1 MLHKIRLIPGL
12 DKQSSDTGA
21 EGKWVNADYTRFR
34 YGFPEKVG
42 GWEQLVDANLIGA
55 GRDQHTWVDLA
66 GNKYAAIGTNK
77 CLYIYFEGAFY
88 DITPLDVTRQQ
99 TGATFTFAGTT
110 TVTLTTST
118 AHGAEAGDIILLD
131 GVSGVTALGIGF
143 TDADFEDILF
153 EVTDAPTA
161 TTIEITMGSA
171 ATGSASGGTTT
182 IDFYY
187 VIGPLIQTYG
197 YGWGTNTWSGQTLP
211 LIQTTLNNAG
221 VLAAG
226 ATSAIFTNTTSFPTT
241 AAGGGTLL
249 IESELITYTTND
261 TGTNTLSGFTR
272 GVGGTSDVEHANSTI
287 TYDATTY
294 VGWGSASSS
303 SNIVIEPGQWRLL
316 NYGENLLAL
325 IHNKTIFQ
333 WEPSIPNLD
342 VRAVLVTGTE
352 VPTASRD
359 MVLSTPDRH
368 LICVGTETT
377 LQTASSQDD
386 MFVRWSNQESTTVW
400 TPTAS
405 NTAGSQRLTDG
416 SKLMG
421 AIVGRTAVY
430 IWSDTAMYTMK
441 FIGPPL
447 TFGFQQMG
455 TNCGMSS
462 QHAAAEVNGLAYWMG
477 PTGFYKFDGGRVQLM
492 PCLVE
497 DYVFEDI
504 NANANQQIHVAV
516 NALFGEITWFYPSS
530 NSDYVDRSVT
540 YNYLDSSPQNPIWY
554 TSSLARS
561 TWTIEGVFTKPY
573 ATEFKSAV
581 APTFPTV
588 VGISNGASYYWQ
600 QEKGTDEV
608 FASGTTNAIAANVES
623 GDYDIGTQGIEGPIG
638 GEFMMRISRIIPDF
652 GAQTGTAKVYLN
664 TKEFPSSTATSTSY
678 NATTSTTQI
687 HTRARAR
694 QIAIKVGNVDT
705 GQTWRMG
712 TFRLDIHPGGRR

>member
-1 MLHKIRLIPGL
+1 MLHKIRLLPGL

-34 YGFPEKVG
+34 YGFPEKIG
-42 GWEQLVDANLIGA
+42 GWEQLVNNNLIGA

-88 DITPLDVTRQQ
+88 DITPLDATRQQ
-99 TGATFTFAGTT
+99 TGATFTFNGTT
-110 TVTLTTST
+110 TVTFTTST
-118 AHGAEAGDIILLD
+118 AHGAEDGDIIRLD

-161 TTIEITMGSA
+161 TTIEVTMGSA

-211 LIQTTLNNAG
+211 LIQTTLNGALLNDIYG
-221 VLAAG
+221 TGGSGTDIVLTDTTG
-226 ATSAIFTNTTSFPTT
+226 FTAS
-241 AAGGGTLL
+241 GIILVD
-249 IESELITYTTND
+249 SELITYTGITSN
-261 TGTNTLSGFTR
+261 TLNGIVRGTN
-272 GVGGTSDVEHANSTI
+272 GTSTASHSSGAA

-294 VGWGSASSS
+294 VGWGNASASS
-303 SNIVIEPGQWRLL
+303 NIIIEPAQWRLL

-333 WEPSIPNLD
+333 WVPSLPNLS

-377 LQTASSQDD
+377 LQTASTQDD

-462 QHAAAEVNGLAYWMG
+462 QHAAAEVNGIAYWMG

-530 NSDYVDRSVT
+530 GSDYVDRSVT

-573 ATEFKSAV
+573 ATEFKSGI
-581 APTFPTV
+581 APTYPTV
-588 VGISNGASYYWQ
+588 VGVSNGASYYWA
-600 QEKGTDEV
+600 QETGTDEV
-608 FASGTTNAIAANVES
+608 FASGTTNAISASVES

-664 TKEFPSSTATSTSY
+664 TKEFPSSAATSTSY
-678 NATTSTTQI
+678 NALTSTTQI

>member
-1 MLHKIRLIPGL
+1 MLHKIRLKPGL

-21 EGKWVNADYTRFR
+21 EGKWVNADYSRFR
-34 YGFPEKVG
+34 YSFPEKIG
-42 GWEQLVDANLIGA
+42 GWEQLVDDTLIGA

-77 CLYIYFEGAFY
+77 ILYIYFEGAFY
-88 DITPLDVTRQQ
+88 DITPLDTARQQ
-99 TGATFTFAGTT
+99 TGATFTTVSGSK

-118 AHGAEAGDIILLD
+118 AHEAQTGDIILCSAATSVP
-131 GVSGVTALGIGF
+131 GGF
-143 TDADFEDILF
+143 SASDFDDILF
-153 EVTDAPTA
+153 EVTDVPSA
-161 TTIEITMGSA
+161 TTMEITMGSNA
-171 ATGSASGGTTT
+171 GSSAGPSGTVT

-187 VIGPLIQTYG
+187 VIGPIIQTYG
-197 YGWGTNTWSGQTLP
+197 YGWGTNTYSGQTLP
-211 LIQTTLNNAG
+211 LIQTTLNGALLNDTYG
-221 VLAAG
+221 TGGSGTDIVL
-226 ATSAIFTNTTSFPTT
+226 TSTTNFSSS
-241 AAGGGTLL
+241 GTILVD
-249 IESELITYTTND
+249 SELITYTGITSN
-261 TGTNTLSGFTR
+261 TLNGITRGTN
-272 GVGGTSDVEHANSTI
+272 GTSTAAHSDGTT
-287 TYDATTY
+287 TYDATNY

-303 SNIVIEPGQWRLL
+303 SNIIIEPAQWRLI

-325 IHNKTIFQ
+325 IHNKKIFQ

-342 VRAVLVTGTE
+342 VRAVLVTGSE

-377 LQTASSQDD
+377 LQTAASQDD
-386 MFVRWSNQESTTVW
+386 MFVRWSNQESITTW
-400 TPTAS
+400 TPTAT

-421 AIVGRTAVY
+421 AIVGKTAVY

-441 FIGPPL
+441 FIGPPF
-447 TFGFQQMG
+447 TFGFNQVG

-462 QHAAAEVNGLAYWMG
+462 QHSAAEVNGIAYWMG
-477 PTGFYKFDGGRVQLM
+477 PTGFYSFDGGRVQLM

-504 NANANQQIHVAV
+504 NTNANQQIHVAV

-530 NSDYVDRSVT
+530 GSDYVDRSVT
-540 YNYLDSSPQNPIWY
+540 YNYLESTAAEPIWY

-561 TWTIEGVFTKPY
+561 TWTIEGVFSKPY

-588 VGISNGASYYWQ
+588 VGISDGGSYYWA
-600 QEKGTDEV
+600 QETGTDEV
-608 FASGTTNAIAANVES
+608 FASGTTNAIAGYVES
-623 GDYDIGTQGIEGPIG
+623 GDYDIGGPEGEQGE
-638 GEFMMRISRIIPDF
+638 GEFMMRISRIIPDY
-652 GAQTGTAKVYLN
+652 GAQTGDSRITLS
-664 TKEFPSSTATSTSY
+664 TKAFPSSTAVATNHT
-678 NATTSTTQI
+678 ATTTTTQLF
-687 HTRARAR
+687 TRSRAR
-694 QIAIKVGNVDT
+694 QIAIKVGNIST

>member
-1 MLHKIRLIPGL
+1 MLHKIRLKPGL

-21 EGKWVNADYTRFR
+21 EGKWVNADYSRFR
-34 YGFPEKVG
+34 YSFPEKVG
-42 GWEQLVDANLIGA
+42 GWEQLVDDNLIGA

-88 DITPLDVTRQQ
+88 DITPLDTTRQQ
-99 TGATFTFAGTT
+99 TGATFTTVSGSP
-110 TVTLTTST
+110 TVTLTTSS
-118 AHGAEAGDIILLD
+118 AHDAETGDIILCSSATSVP
-131 GVSGVTALGIGF
+131 GGF
-143 TDADFEDILF
+143 SASDFDDVLF
-153 EVTDAPTA
+153 EVTDVPSA
-161 TTIEITMGSA
+161 TTIEVTMGSNA
-171 ATGSASGGTTT
+171 GSSAGPSGTVTL
-182 IDFYY
+182 DFYY

-197 YGWGTNTWSGQTLP
+197 YGWGTNTFGGTTTPTVS
-211 LIQTTLNNAG
+211 TTLNGALLDDTYG
-221 VLAAG
+221 TGGSGTDIVL
-226 ATSAIFTNTTSFPTT
+226 TSATGFT
-241 AAGGGTLL
+241 AAGTILVD
-249 IESELITYTTND
+249 SELITYTGITSN
-261 TGTNTLSGFTR
+261 TLNGITRGTN
-272 GVGGTSDVEHANSTI
+272 GTSTAAHSDGTT
-287 TYDATTY
+287 TYDASTY

-303 SNIVIEPGQWRLL
+303 SNIIIEPAQWRLI

-333 WEPSIPNLD
+333 WEPSLPNLN

-377 LQTASSQDD
+377 LQSTTTQDD

-400 TPTAS
+400 TPTAT

-416 SKLMG
+416 SKLLG
-421 AIVGRTAVY
+421 AIVGKAAVY

-441 FIGPPL
+441 FIGQPF
-447 TFGFQQMG
+447 TFGFQQVG

-462 QHAAAEVNGLAYWMG
+462 QHSAAEVNGIAYWMG

-504 NANANQQIHVAV
+504 NSNANQQIHVAV

-530 NSDYVDRSVT
+530 GSDYVDRSVT
-540 YNYLDSSPQNPIWY
+540 YNYLESTVENPIWY

-561 TWTIEGVFTKPY
+561 TWTIEGVFNKPY

-581 APTFPTV
+581 APTYPTV

-608 FASGTTNAIAANVES
+608 FSSGTTNAIAAYVES
-623 GDYDIGTQGIEGPIG
+623 GDYDIGSAEGEQGE
-638 GEFMMRISRIIPDF
+638 GEFMMRISRIIPDY
-652 GAQTGTAKVYLN
+652 GAQTGDSRITLS
-664 TKEFPSSTATSTSY
+664 TKAFPSSTAVATNHT
-678 NATTSTTQI
+678 ATTSTTQLF
-687 HTRARAR
+687 TRSRAR
-694 QIAIKVGNVDT
+694 QIAIKVGNTST

>member
-1 MLHKIRLIPGL
+1 MLHKIRLLPGL

-42 GWEQLVDANLIGA
+42 GWEQLVNGTLIGA

-88 DITPLDVTRQQ
+88 DITPLDATRQQ
-99 TGATFTFAGTT
+99 TGATFTFDGTT
-110 TVTLTTST
+110 TVKLTTST

-131 GVSGVTALGIGF
+131 GVSGITALGIGF

-153 EVTDAPTA
+153 EVIDAPTG
-161 TTIEITMGSA
+161 TTMEVTMGSA
-171 ATGSASGGTTT
+171 ATGSASGGSTT

-211 LIQTTLNNAG
+211 LIQTTLNGALLNDAYG
-221 VLAAG
+221 TGGSGTDIVL
-226 ATSAIFTNTTSFPTT
+226 TSTTNFSSS
-241 AAGGGTLL
+241 GTILV
-249 IESELITYTTND
+249 ESELITYTGITSN
-261 TGTNTLSGFTR
+261 TLNGITRGTN
-272 GVGGTSDVEHANSTI
+272 GTSTASHSDGTT
-287 TYDATTY
+287 TYDATNY

-303 SNIVIEPGQWRLL
+303 SNIIIEPAQWRLL

-325 IHNKTIFQ
+325 VHNKKIFQ

-342 VRAVLVTGTE
+342 VRAVLVTGTQ

-368 LICVGTETT
+368 LICIGSETT
-377 LQTASSQDD
+377 LQDASTQDD

-405 NTAGSQRLTDG
+405 NTAGSQRLADG

-421 AIVGRTAVY
+421 GIVGRTAVY

-447 TFGFQQMG
+447 TFGFQQVG

-462 QHAAAEVNGLAYWMG
+462 QHAAAEVNGIAYWMG
-477 PTGFYKFDGGRVQLM
+477 PTGFYSFNGGRVQLM

-504 NANANQQIHVAV
+504 NANANQQVHVAV

-588 VGISNGASYYWQ
+588 VGISNGSSYYWA
-600 QEKGTDEV
+600 QETGTDEV
-608 FASGTTNAIAANVES
+608 FASGTTNAIPASVES

-664 TKEFPSSTATSTSY
+664 TKEFPSSSATSTSY

-687 HTRARAR
+687 FTRARAR

>member
-34 YGFPEKVG
+34 YGFPEKIG
-42 GWEQLVDANLIGA
+42 GWEQLVNKNLIGA

-88 DITPLDVTRQQ
+88 DITPLDTSRQQ
-99 TGATFTFAGTT
+99 TGATFTFDGTT

-118 AHGAEAGDIILLD
+118 AHGAEDGDIILLD

-153 EVTDAPTA
+153 EVTDVPTA
-161 TTIEITMGSA
+161 TTIEVTMGSA
-171 ATGSASGGTTT
+171 ASGSASGGTTT

-197 YGWGTNTWSGQTLP
+197 YGWGTNTWSGTTIP
-211 LIQTTLNNAG
+211 IISTTLD
-221 VLAAG
+221 G
-226 ATSAIFTNTTSFPTT
+226 ALLNDAYGTGGSGTDIDLVSTTDFT
-241 AAGGGTLL
+241 AAGIILVD
-249 IESELITYTTND
+249 SELITYTGITGN
-261 TGTNTLSGFTR
+261 TLNGIVRGTN
-272 GVGGTSDVEHANSTI
+272 GTSTASHSDGTT

-303 SNIVIEPGQWRLL
+303 SNIIIEPAQWRLL

-333 WEPSIPNLD
+333 WEPSLPNLS
-342 VRAVLVTGTE
+342 VRAVLITGTE

-377 LQTASSQDD
+377 LQSSTTQDD

-462 QHAAAEVNGLAYWMG
+462 QHAAAEVNGIAYWMG
-477 PTGFYKFDGGRVQLM
+477 PTGFYSFDGGRVQLM

-497 DYVFEDI
+497 DYVFEDL
-504 NANANQQIHVAV
+504 NANANQQVHVAV

-561 TWTIEGVFTKPY
+561 TWSIEGVFNKPY
-573 ATEFKSAV
+573 ATEFKSGV
-581 APTFPTV
+581 APTYPTV
-588 VGISNGASYYWQ
+588 VGISNGASYYWA

-664 TKEFPSSTATSTSY
+664 TKEFPTSSATSTSY

>member
-1 MLHKIRLIPGL
+1 MLHKIRLKPGL

-21 EGKWVNADYTRFR
+21 EGKWVNADYSRFR

-42 GWEQLVDANLIGA
+42 GWEQLVNNTLIGA

-88 DITPLDVTRQQ
+88 DITPLDTARQQ
-99 TGATFTFAGTT
+99 TGATFTTVSGSK

-118 AHGAEAGDIILLD
+118 AHGASEGDIILCSSAASVP
-131 GVSGVTALGIGF
+131 GGYSTS
-143 TDADFEDILF
+143 DFDDILF
-153 EVTDAPTA
+153 EVTDVPTG
-161 TTIEITMGSA
+161 TTMEITMAANAGS
-171 ATGSASGGTTT
+171 SAGPSGTVT

-187 VIGPLIQTYG
+187 IIGPLIQTYG

-211 LIQTTLNNAG
+211 LIQTTLD
-221 VLAAG
+221 G
-226 ATSAIFTNTTSFPTT
+226 ALLNDAYGTGGSGTDIDLTSTTNFSSS
-241 AAGGGTLL
+241 GTILV
-249 IESELITYTTND
+249 ESELITYTGITSN
-261 TGTNTLSGFTR
+261 TLNGITRGTN
-272 GVGGTSDVEHANSTI
+272 GTSTAAHADNVA
-287 TYDATTY
+287 TYDATNY

-303 SNIVIEPGQWRLL
+303 SNIVIEPGQWRLI

-325 IHNKTIFQ
+325 IHNKKIFQ
-333 WEPSIPNLD
+333 WEPSLPNLE

-368 LICVGTETT
+368 LICIGTETT
-377 LQTASSQDD
+377 LQTAATQDD

-400 TPTAS
+400 TPTAT

-421 AIVGRTAVY
+421 AIVGKTAVY

-441 FIGPPL
+441 FIGQPF
-447 TFGFQQMG
+447 TFGFTQMG

-462 QHAAAEVNGLAYWMG
+462 QHSAAEVNGIAYWMG

-504 NANANQQIHVAV
+504 NTDANQQIHVAV

-530 NSDYVDRSVT
+530 SSDYVDRSVT
-540 YNYLDSSPQNPIWY
+540 YNYMESTADNPIWY

-561 TWTIEGVFTKPY
+561 TWTIEGVFAKPY

-581 APTFPTV
+581 APTYPTV

-608 FASGTTNAIAANVES
+608 FANGTTNAIAGYIES
-623 GDYDIGTQGIEGPIG
+623 GDYDIGGPEGEQGE
-638 GEFMMRISRIIPDF
+638 GEFMMRISRIIPDY
-652 GAQTGTAKVYLN
+652 GAQTGDSRITLS
-664 TKEFPSSTATSTSY
+664 TKAFPSSTAVATNHT
-678 NATTSTTQI
+678 ATTSTTQLF
-687 HTRARAR
+687 TRSRAR
-694 QIAIKVGNVDT
+694 QIAIKVGNIST

-712 TFRLDIHPGGRR
+712 TFRLDIHAGGRR

>member
-1 MLHKIRLIPGL
+1 M
-12 DKQSSDTGA
+12 
-21 EGKWVNADYTRFR
+21 
-34 YGFPEKVG
+34 
-42 GWEQLVDANLIGA
+42 IGA

-88 DITPLDVTRQQ
+88 DITPLDTARQQ
-99 TGATFTFAGTT
+99 TGATFTTVSGSK

-118 AHGAEAGDIILLD
+118 AHDAEAGDIILCSSATSVP
-131 GVSGVTALGIGF
+131 GGF
-143 TDADFEDILF
+143 SASDFDDILF
-153 EVTDAPTA
+153 EVTDVPSA
-161 TTIEITMGSA
+161 TTIEVTMGSTA
-171 ATGSASGGTTT
+171 GSSAGPSGTVT

-211 LIQTTLNNAG
+211 LIQTTLDGALLADSAG
-221 VLAAG
+221 TGGSGTDIDLTSTTG
-226 ATSAIFTNTTSFPTT
+226 FTSA
-241 AAGGGTLL
+241 GTILV
-249 IESELITYTTND
+249 ESELITYTGITSN
-261 TGTNTLSGFTR
+261 TLNGITRGTN
-272 GVGGTSDVEHANSTI
+272 GTSTAAHADDVA
-287 TYDATTY
+287 TYDATNY

-303 SNIVIEPGQWRLL
+303 SNIVIEPGQWRLI

-325 IHNKTIFQ
+325 IHNKKIFQ
-333 WEPSIPNLD
+333 WEPSLPNLE
-342 VRAVLVTGTE
+342 VRAVLVTGSE

-377 LQTASSQDD
+377 LQSSTTQDD

-400 TPTAS
+400 TPTAT

-416 SKLMG
+416 SKLIG
-421 AIVGRTAVY
+421 AIVGKTAVY

-441 FIGPPL
+441 FIGQPF
-447 TFGFQQMG
+447 TFGFTQMG

-462 QHAAAEVNGLAYWMG
+462 QHAAAEVNGIAYWMG
-477 PTGFYKFDGGRVQLM
+477 PTGFYNFDGGRVQLM

-504 NANANQQIHVAV
+504 NTNANQQIHVAV

-530 NSDYVDRSVT
+530 SSDYVDRSVT
-540 YNYLDSSPQNPIWY
+540 YNYMESTAENPIWY

-561 TWTIEGVFTKPY
+561 TWTIEGVFAKPY

-581 APTFPTV
+581 APTYPTV

-608 FASGTTNAIAANVES
+608 FANGTTNAIAGYVES
-623 GDYDIGTQGIEGPIG
+623 GDYDIGGPEGEQGE
-638 GEFMMRISRIIPDF
+638 GEFMMRISRIIPDY
-652 GAQTGTAKVYLN
+652 GAQTGDSRITLS
-664 TKEFPSSTATSTSY
+664 TKAFPSSTAVATNHT
-678 NATTSTTQI
+678 ATTSTTQLF
-687 HTRARAR
+687 TRSRAR
-694 QIAIKVGNVDT
+694 QIAIKVGNTST

-712 TFRLDIHPGGRR
+712 TFRLDIHAGGRR

>member
-1 MLHKIRLIPGL
+1 MLHKIRLKPGL

-21 EGKWVNADYTRFR
+21 EGKWVNADYSRFR

-42 GWEQLVDANLIGA
+42 GWEQLVNDNLIGA
-55 GRDQHTWVDLA
+55 GRDQHTWVDLN

-88 DITPLDVTRQQ
+88 DITPLDTSRQQ

-131 GVSGVTALGIGF
+131 GVTGVTALGIGL

-161 TTIEITMGSA
+161 TTMEVTMGSA

-182 IDFYY
+182 INFYY

-211 LIQTTLNNAG
+211 LIQTTLNGALLNDAFG
-221 VLAAG
+221 TGGSGTDIVL
-226 ATSAIFTNTTSFPTT
+226 TDTTGFT
-241 AAGGGTLL
+241 AAGTILVD
-249 IESELITYTTND
+249 SELITYTGITSN
-261 TGTNTLSGFTR
+261 TLNGITRGTN
-272 GVGGTSDVEHANSTI
+272 GTSTAAHSSGAA

-316 NYGENLLAL
+316 NYGENLMAL

-333 WEPSIPNLD
+333 WVPSLPNLS

-368 LICVGTETT
+368 LICIGTETT
-377 LQTASSQDD
+377 LQTAASQDD

-400 TPTAS
+400 TPTAT

-416 SKLMG
+416 SKLLG

-441 FIGPPL
+441 FIGQPF
-447 TFGFQQMG
+447 TFGFQQVG

-462 QHAAAEVNGLAYWMG
+462 QHSAAEVNGIAYWMG

-504 NANANQQIHVAV
+504 NTNANQQIHVAV
-516 NALFGEITWFYPSS
+516 NALFGEITWFYPSLS
-530 NSDYVDRSVT
+530 SDYVDRSVT
-540 YNYLDSSPQNPIWY
+540 YNYLESTAENPIWY

-561 TWTIEGVFTKPY
+561 TWTIEGVFNKPY

-581 APTFPTV
+581 APTYPTV

-600 QEKGTDEV
+600 QEKGNDEV
-608 FASGTTNAIAANVES
+608 FASGTTNAIVGYVES
-623 GDYDIGTQGIEGPIG
+623 GDYDIGGPEGEQGE
-638 GEFMMRISRIIPDF
+638 GEFMMRISRIIPDY
-652 GAQTGTAKVYLN
+652 GAQTGDSRITLS
-664 TKEFPSSTATSTSY
+664 TKAFPSSTAVATNHTS
-678 NATTSTTQI
+678 TTSTTQLF
-687 HTRARAR
+687 TRSRAR
-694 QIAIKVGNVDT
+694 QIAIKVGNIST

-712 TFRLDIHPGGRR
+712 TFRLDIHAGGRR